1 MEQKEHLDAN
11 HEQVGPG
18 RLDRREGGAVSG
30 VGRLTPSDI
39 AVLRLA
45 GRHRF
50 VTVAQAARGVGRA
63 EKKVYPRLL
72 GMRSWG
78 LVDFHRPLVY
88 RGVYVASRAGLATAG
103 LALPPARIDVSTF
116 HHDRLVTDVA
126 IDAELAGAV
135 VLTEREM
142 RSHDENP
149 DHDTRYAVTVPSG
162 GRHYPDLLVEAG
174 SGRWRAIE
182 VELSPKN
189 KLRRER
195 ILAGYARA
203 RHIDTV
209 TYYAARSAIADLLS
223 RSITMLGLGE
233 MVTVEVLPRERLGV
247 AA

>member
-1 MEQKEHLDAN
+1 M
-11 HEQVGPG
+11 
-18 RLDRREGGAVSG
+18 SG

-78 LVDFHRPLVY
+78 LVEFHRPLIS
-88 RGVYVASRAGLATAG
+88 RGVYVASRTGLATAG
-103 LALPPARIDVSTF
+103 LSLPPARVEVSTF

-126 IDAELAGAV
+126 VDLEVAGAA

-149 DHDTRYAVTVPSG
+149 DYDARYAVTVPSG
-162 GRHYPDLLVEAG
+162 GRHYPDLLVATG
-174 SGRWRAIE
+174 SGRWGAIE

-195 ILAGYARA
+195 ILSGYARA
-203 RHIDTV
+203 RHIDAV
-209 TYYAARSAIADLLS
+209 TYHAGSSAIADLLS
-223 RSITMLGLGE
+223 RSITTLGLGDL
-233 MVTVEVLPRERLGV
+233 VAVEILPAARVGV